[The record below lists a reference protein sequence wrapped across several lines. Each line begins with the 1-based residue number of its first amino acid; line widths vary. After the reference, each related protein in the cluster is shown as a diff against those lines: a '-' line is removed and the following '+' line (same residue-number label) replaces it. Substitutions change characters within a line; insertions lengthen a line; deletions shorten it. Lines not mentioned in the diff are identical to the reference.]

1 MKFANSKLK
10 FLLLVLILL
19 IAIST
24 RLYKI
29 DNSITEWFS
38 WRQSDTA
45 AVGRFL
51 QKNQFNLLKPKY
63 YDLSNI
69 QSGMENPEGLRMV
82 EFPLYSAIFAGLHQ
96 QFKVLPIET
105 WGRLVSLGFSI
116 LMIVAVFLLL
126 AKEFGLSEAF
136 FGSLFLAINP
146 FAVYYSRTILPDMPA
161 TAMAFL
167 AVYFL
172 YVFLKKGL
180 RWLILSGVL
189 MALALLIKPTV
200 IFFLLPA
207 VYLLWRKESLIVSK
221 FFYAGLFL
229 AIALIPLIWWRFYIR
244 QFPEAIPVNQ
254 WLLTS
259 VNTIDGLQSIFFR
272 PAFFRWIF
280 FERISQLIMGGYL
293 VFFLLLGTLFESKK
307 NLKLHLVF
315 AGAALAY
322 LFTFQGGNVQHE
334 YYQTLIL
341 PALALLVGV
350 GSGYYFKQKKSGY
363 VLVRLMVILLLFIS
377 SSLFS
382 FYQVKDKYDE
392 QPNLILIADVVR
404 SLTTAKDLIVT
415 DSQGDTTLLYLS
427 DRRGYPAPYRDLADF
442 KSQGAK
448 FFVTQNLDYKN
459 TLSDTA
465 DLVFENDQVLIFKL

>member
-1 MKFANSKLK
+1 MKTANSKLK
-10 FLLLVLILL
+10 FLLLGLILI
-19 IAIST
+19 IAIFT

-69 QSGMENPEGLRMV
+69 QSGVDNPEGLRMV
-82 EFPLYSAIFAGLHQ
+82 EFPLYSAIFAKLHQ
-96 QFKVLPIET
+96 QFGILPIET
-105 WGRLVSLGFSI
+105 WGRIVSLSFSV
-116 LMIVAVFLLL
+116 LMIAAVFLLL

-167 AVYFL
+167 AVYLL

-180 RWLILSGVL
+180 GWLILSGVL
-189 MALALLIKPTV
+189 MALSLLIKPTV

-207 VYLLWRKESLIVSK
+207 LYLLWRKDSLIVNK
-221 FFYAGLFL
+221 FFNAGLFL
-229 AIALIPLIWWRFYIR
+229 VIALVPLFWWRFYIA
-244 QFPEAIPVNQ
+244 QFPEGIPYSQ

-259 VNTIDGLQSIFFR
+259 VNTTEGLQSIFFR

-280 FERISQLIMGGYL
+280 FERISQLILGGYL
-293 VFFLLLGTLFESKK
+293 VFFLLLGTLFDSKK
-307 NLKLHLVF
+307 NLKLHLIF
-315 AGAALAY
+315 LISMLLY

-350 GSGYYFKQKKSGY
+350 GSGYYFKQKKNGF
-363 VLVRLMVILLLFIS
+363 VVIRLIVILGIFIA

-382 FYQVKDKYDE
+382 YYQVKGKYDE

-404 SLTTAKDLIVT
+404 SLTTPKDLIVT

-427 DRRGYPAPYRDLADF
+427 DRRGYPAPYKELPIL
-442 KSQGAK
+442 KEQGAK
-448 FFVTQNLDYKN
+448 YFVTQDLNYKN
-459 TLSDTA
+459 TLLAPSQ
-465 DLVFENDQVLIFKL
+465 LIFENDQVLIFKL